1 MSEAKGWVITF
12 VQWVEPYCAV
22 FLDVCVCVRES
33 VRACMDKQKQDEVP
47 FDMYVWKTNSS
58 AVNLVIMFIHKVL
71 VNPLYNTSTIVF
83 SLVV

>member
-1 MSEAKGWVITF
+1 M
-12 VQWVEPYCAV
+12 
-22 FLDVCVCVRES
+22 
-33 VRACMDKQKQDEVP
+33 RACMDKQKQDEVP
-47 FDMYVWKTNSS
+47 FDMYVWTKNSS